1 MKLKKNI
8 FALVAMTTVLAW
20 GGFTSC
26 SDEPDEENF
35 YTFTGEM
42 ASDYLKTRPQYSDF
56 ATVVERANLMDLL
69 SSYGHYTCFVPDN
82 NAFTTY
88 LQKRGKASIA
98 DLSDADCDTIA
109 RTHLVGNM
117 YSTMEMTGTQ
127 LHDANMLRRYLP
139 TIAGT
144 DDQGNSVV
152 YLNTRGAH
160 IYYELRDDSVENAIM
175 QPINQVLETSSGT
188 IQEVLKDNDKVR
200 LFYTAFV
207 ATGVAADID
216 NTDPEDPNWDPLSYE
231 KYPYVSDFWHEVA
244 WVPDTKKTAFTIFV
258 APDAVLKEK
267 YKITTLEELYNK
279 ACEIYDPVYPNDVA
293 KEGHKFENLTDS
305 INPLRRFIQ
314 YHILTRY
321 VPGSDKLTPLILNYP
336 GKKLDGTT
344 LGYDEDL
351 LNPVDWY
358 ETMLPHTMMKIELL
372 TVPSYLGSSTP
383 RERYINRR
391 VDAKYPNEED
401 WNKGQMIYEN
411 VESEYEQDALNG
423 HYFYVDDIVTF
434 SQDVQQK
441 IQNMRIRMD
450 FATIFPEIMTNDMRQ
465 KGNYTV
471 EGDDASGTADE
482 SANPKNGKNYYFPN
496 GYLKHIRLKGNCYF
510 VYRRPHVNFWSF
522 EGDEFNIF
530 GDYDFILQ
538 LPPVP
543 FSGEWQVR
551 LGFCALRTRGVA
563 QIYFGD
569 NPDRLTPQGIPM
581 DMTRFITDP
590 EMLGLTDLMPA
601 ENEGTNNEAYAKI
614 RADEETLAESMK
626 AFRNLGIVRGPY
638 GTYHTAG
645 DEKTRWTGN
654 WRTYRRILSQ
664 EYMDCSKPYYIRIR
678 VASDGKQ
685 GNNNEFMLDY
695 LELVPKNVYDI
706 SGAGQM
712 EDDL

>member
-1 MKLKKNI
+1 MIIKRKI
-8 FALVAMTTVLAW
+8 FALVAMATALTW
-20 GGFTSC
+20 GLSSC
-26 SDEPDEENF
+26 SDEPDSENF

-56 ATVVERANLMDLL
+56 ATVVERAQLMDLL
-69 SSYGHYTCFVPDN
+69 SSYGQYTCFVPDN
-82 NAFTTY
+82 DAFAAY
-88 LQKRGKASIA
+88 LQKHGKSSIA
-98 DLSDADCDTIA
+98 DLSDADCDTLA
-109 RTHLVGNM
+109 RTHLVNNP
-117 YSTMEMTGTQ
+117 YSTMDMNGTQ

-139 TIAGT
+139 TIPGLDENNNA
-144 DDQGNSVV
+144 VV

-160 IYYELRDDSVENAIM
+160 IYYELRDDSVENGIM
-175 QPINQVLETSSGT
+175 QPINQVLETSSGS
-188 IQEVLKDNDKVR
+188 ILEVLKDNDR
-200 LFYTAFV
+200 ISLFYEALM
-207 ATGVAADID
+207 ATGVGEDIA
-216 NTDPEDPNWDPLSYE
+216 NTDPEDTSWDPKAYE

-244 WVPDTKKTAFTIFV
+244 WVPDTKKTAFTFFV
-258 APDAVLKEK
+258 TPNSVLKEK
-267 YKITTLEELYNK
+267 YGIETLRQLYDK
-279 ACEIYDPVYPNDVA
+279 ACEIYDPVYPADVNA
-293 KEGHKFENLTDS
+293 DGHKFENLTDS
-305 INPLRRFIQ
+305 VNPLRRFIQ
-314 YHILTRY
+314 YQILTRY

-344 LGYDEDL
+344 LGYDESL
-351 LNPVDWY
+351 LNPIDWY
-358 ETMLPHTMMKIELL
+358 ETMLPHTMAKIELL
-372 TVPSYLGSSTP
+372 TVPNYIGSSKA

-391 VDAKYPNEED
+391 VDAKYPDEAE
-401 WNKGQMIYEN
+401 WNKGQMITEN
-411 VESEYEQDALNG
+411 VEAEYEQDALNG
-423 HYFYVDDIVTF
+423 HYFYVDDIVCF
-434 SQDVQQK
+434 SKDVQEK

-496 GYLKHIRLKGNCYF
+496 GYLDHIQLRGNSYF

-530 GDYDFILQ
+530 GDYDFILR

-569 NPDRLTPQGIPM
+569 DPDHMTPQGIPM
-581 DMTRFITDP
+581 DMTLFITDP
-590 EMLGLTDLMPA
+590 EMLGETELMPGTD
-601 ENEGTNNEAYAKI
+601 EGKNNTAYAKI
-614 RADEETLAESMK
+614 RSDNESLAESMK

-645 DEKTRWTGN
+645 DEMTRWTGN
-654 WRTYRRILSQ
+654 YRTYRRILSQ
-664 EYMDCSKPYYIRIR
+664 NYMDCSKPYYIRIR